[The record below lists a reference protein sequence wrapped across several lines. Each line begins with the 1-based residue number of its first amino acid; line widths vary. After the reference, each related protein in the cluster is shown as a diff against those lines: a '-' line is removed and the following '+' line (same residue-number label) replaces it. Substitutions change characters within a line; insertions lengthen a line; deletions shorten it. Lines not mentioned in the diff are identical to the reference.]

1 MENIDDDCEEHGI
14 PFVKVG
20 FDIIS
25 DVIKLFHS
33 TTISPFQ
40 QIGEERKAKSLGI
53 TELPSLVYYE
63 DQLPNIYTGDLGVER
78 DVLDWLVEQLRQD
91 GIEEVTGEILDTL
104 IETHQAVIAVFCK
117 TNLDRDRQKFSVK

>member
-1 MENIDDDCEEHGI
+1 MNDKKIRMN
-14 PFVKVG
+14 
-20 FDIIS
+20 
-25 DVIKLFHS
+25 
-33 TTISPFQ
+33 
-40 QIGEERKAKSLGI
+40 EERKAKSLGI

-63 DQLPNIYTGDLGVER
+63 DQLPNIYRGDLGVER